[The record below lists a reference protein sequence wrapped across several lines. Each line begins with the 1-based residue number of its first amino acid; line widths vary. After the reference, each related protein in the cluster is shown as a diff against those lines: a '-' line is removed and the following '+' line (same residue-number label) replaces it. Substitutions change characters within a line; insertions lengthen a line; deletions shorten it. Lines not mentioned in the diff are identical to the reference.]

1 MEGLLRA
8 NSFPTRESIP
18 KAVFFVNAV
27 VVRCTRNPAAVDAS
41 RVSLSRIVLRFAA
54 ASEVIP
60 ARIANLGC
68 LH

>member
-41 RVSLSRIVLRFAA
+41 RVSLSRLVLIPA